1 MSAVVTGGAGGMAC
15 RWSGQVKTALSGA
28 GAGRLKPLQ
37 DFEPRLMGPDRLSV
51 GPLPPPHGD
60 SAVRGAERGSFVR
73 RLLL

>member
-1 MSAVVTGGAGGMAC
+1 MAC
-15 RWSGQVKTALSGA
+15 GWSGQVKTALGGVGA
-28 GAGRLKPLQ
+28 LRLKPLRG
-37 DFEPRLMGPDRLSV
+37 FELKLMEPDCLSV